1 MANSAPLIVNESLS
15 YYYGLLPLYTITL
28 VVAFVCATMSLCCM
42 SRYFDPARGW
52 IAWLRGAYLFL
63 CM

>member
-1 MANSAPLIVNESLS
+1 MPSSVTLDYNAPLS
-15 YYYGLLPLYTITL
+15 YYYALLPLYTIT
-28 VVAFVCATMSLCCM
+28 VVVTFTCAVISLCCM

-63 CM
+63 SM